1 MLETLPYALSLVS
14 LGLAVLLIGY
24 VRRAAALE
32 KLLKTGEMLYRNQ
45 VPAADLETAFD
56 IIFIDAES
64 EPEFLRN
71 RAAYDSGRMA
81 VVCYHA
87 PEYRM
92 NLFRKKLP
100 GHMIVCGDA
109 GKELAQA
116 LDVKKYPSLLR
127 LNYSKASVKKIM

>member
-14 LGLAVLLIGY
+14 LVLAVLLIRY

-32 KLLKTGEMLYRNQ
+32 QLMKTGEVLHRNQ
-45 VPAADLETAFD
+45 VSAASFEAVFD

-71 RAAYDSGRMA
+71 RDVYDSGGKA
-81 VVCYHA
+81 VVFYHA

-100 GHMIVCGDA
+100 DHMIVCGDA

-127 LNYSKASVKKIM
+127 MNYSKASVKKIM